1 MKNKVVIVGTGNV
14 GLSYAYA
21 LINQS
26 TPVQELVLIDIDK
39 ERAIGEAL
47 DLSHG
52 TSYGQNHIKVKAGDY
67 SDCADAD
74 IVCISAGANQENGE
88 TRLDLV
94 AKNKIV
100 FESVV
105 EQVVASGFDGIFLIA
120 TNPVDIMTHYTWQV
134 SGFARHK
141 VIGSGTTL
149 DTARLRYE
157 LSNASDISP
166 HNVHA
171 YIIGEHGDSEFVPW
185 ECASIGTQPITDY
198 LNPEQMTDIENR
210 VKNAAYEIIS
220 KKGNTSYGIGMC
232 LVKITNAILN
242 NENTVLSVSTY
253 DEANDVFIGLP
264 AIINRSGI
272 KRKLRLTLS
281 KESEQRLQ
289 KSIDIIKSYL

>member
-39 ERAIGEAL
+39 ERTIGEAL

-67 SDCADAD
+67 QDCADAD
-74 IVCISAGANQENGE
+74 IVCICAGANQEVGE

-105 EQVVASGFDGIFLIA
+105 KQVVASGFDGIFLIA

-157 LSNASDISP
+157 LSKASEISP

-185 ECASIGTQPITDY
+185 ECATIGTQPITDY
-198 LNPEQMTDIENR
+198 LNAEQMLAIENS

-242 NENTVLSVSTY
+242 NENTILSVSTY
-253 DEANDVFIGLP
+253 DEHNDVFIGLP
-264 AIINRSGI
+264 AIINHHGI
-272 KRKLRLTLS
+272 KKKLHLSLS
-281 KESEQRLQ
+281 KESESRLQ